1 MDNIIDLNF
10 INKFLYCNYETY
22 YTNPNYK
29 EDLVSE
35 AVLEVCEHV
44 TQYDS
49 NIASFKAWA
58 TPHINRG
65 ALKFLM
71 GLYNLP
77 EYYVKLRKKA
87 NAIIERASENGK
99 EITYDDLA
107 RENKISKKAASIIG
121 RKYVALTSIF
131 ENTNY
136 VSKGNSVEND
146 IMKGETLK
154 EIESVLNSL
163 TEEEREV
170 IEARAD
176 AICHSDFLVRMR
188 NLGYK
193 KGTESRALKR
203 VEAKACKYIYENKLF
218 A

>member
-1 MDNIIDLNF
+1 
-10 INKFLYCNYETY
+10 
-22 YTNPNYK
+22 
-29 EDLVSE
+29 
-35 AVLEVCEHV
+35 
-44 TQYDS
+44 
-49 NIASFKAWA
+49 
-58 TPHINRG
+58 
-65 ALKFLM
+65 
-71 GLYNLP
+71 
-77 EYYVKLRKKA
+77 
-87 NAIIERASENGK
+87 
-99 EITYDDLA
+99 
-107 RENKISKKAASIIG
+107 
-121 RKYVALTSIF
+121 
-131 ENTNY
+131 
-136 VSKGNSVEND
+136 
-146 IMKGETLK
+146 MKGETLK